1 MRSDYPIS
9 DAFARLVCSMIEAAG
24 GSITITPAI
33 VEETYLNCCA
43 EYNWK
48 LKQEKLPDGSI
59 VYSIEKGIVHPD
71 QIPLNL
77 PNTNTGD

>member
-1 MRSDYPIS
+1 MRSEYPIS
-9 DAFARLVCSMIEAAG
+9 DANARLICSLIEAAG

-48 LKQEKLPDGSI
+48 LEQTKHPDGSI
-59 VYSIEKGIVHPD
+59 TYSIRKGIVHPD
-71 QIPLNL
+71 QIALNL
-77 PNTNTGD
+77 PNPNTGD